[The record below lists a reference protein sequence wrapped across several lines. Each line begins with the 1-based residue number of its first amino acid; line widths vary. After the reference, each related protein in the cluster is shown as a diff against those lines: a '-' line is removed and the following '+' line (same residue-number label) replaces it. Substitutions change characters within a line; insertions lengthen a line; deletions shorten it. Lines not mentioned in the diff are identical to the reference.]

1 MKARKRLMILSLT
14 VSVILLFVK
23 FLAYFLT
30 HSNAI
35 LTDAIESIVN
45 VVAGTFALFSI
56 YYASKP
62 ADEDHPYGHGKIE
75 FFSSGFEGGMITIAG
90 IGMIGKGILAFFHE
104 DEIHSIDV
112 GIYLSIIAGVINY
125 VVGFTLLKQG
135 KQNHSDLMTSSGKHL
150 ISDSI
155 SSIGLIIGL
164 ALVFFT
170 KIVWIDYV
178 VAILFGIYIA
188 FSGFQILR
196 ESVLNLLDKTD
207 YKKISHI
214 IDILN
219 QNRASK
225 WIDIHNLR
233 ILKYGSVLHIDC
245 HVTLPWYNNLEQ
257 THDEV
262 DAIEKLIKKESSH
275 DVEFFIH
282 ADPCLPISCRI
293 CQIENCKER
302 KHDFVKKL
310 NWDLKNVLPDRK
322 HQLN

>member
-1 MKARKRLMILSLT
+1 VKARKRLMMIGLI
-14 VSVILLFVK
+14 VSVVLLCVK
-23 FLAYFLT
+23 FSAYFLT

-35 LTDAIESIVN
+35 LSDAVESIVN
-45 VVAGTFALFSI
+45 VVAGAFALFSI

-104 DEIHSIDV
+104 DEIHSIDI
-112 GIYLSIIAGVINY
+112 GIYLSVVAGIINY
-125 VVGFTLLKQG
+125 GVGFMILKQG
-135 KQNHSDLMTSSGKHL
+135 KQHHSELMKSSGKHL
-150 ISDSI
+150 ISDAI
-155 SSIGLIIGL
+155 SSVGLIIGL
-164 ALVFFT
+164 GLVYFT
-170 KIVWIDYV
+170 NIVWIDYV
-178 VAILFGIYIA
+178 MAILFGIYIA

-196 ESVLNLLDKTD
+196 ESVLNLLDKVD
-207 YKKISHI
+207 YKKINHI
-214 IDILN
+214 IGILN
-219 QNRASK
+219 QNRRAG

-233 ILKYGSVLHIDC
+233 ILKYGSVLHVDC

-262 DAIEKLIKKESSH
+262 DAIEKFVKKESPQ

-282 ADPCLPISCRI
+282 ADPCLPISCGI

-302 KHDFVKKL
+302 KHDFVRKL

-322 HQLN
+322 HQLS

>member
-1 MKARKRLMILSLT
+1 MIITLL
-14 VSVILLFVK
+14 VSIVLLIIK

-35 LTDAIESIVN
+35 LTDAVESIVN
-45 VVAGTFALFSI
+45 VVAGAFALFGI
-56 YYASKP
+56 YYSSKP

-90 IGMIGKGILAFFHE
+90 IGMMAKGVIAFFHVE
-104 DEIHSIDV
+104 EIHSLDI
-112 GIYLSIIAGVINY
+112 GIYLTVLAGAINY
-125 VVGFTLLKQG
+125 IVGSIVAKQG
-135 KQNHSDLMTSSGKHL
+135 KLNHSDLMLASGKHL

-155 SSIGLIIGL
+155 SSIGIIIGL
-164 ALVFFT
+164 AIVYFT

-178 VAILFGIYIA
+178 VAIIFGAYIT
-188 FSGFQILR
+188 FSGFKILR

-207 YKKISHI
+207 YEKINHI
-214 IDILN
+214 ITLLN
-219 QNRASK
+219 QNRRIG

-282 ADPCLPISCRI
+282 ADPCLPISCSI
-293 CQIENCKER
+293 CQIATCTHR
-302 KHDFVKKL
+302 QHPFVKKL
-310 NWDLKNVLPDRK
+310 TWGLDNVLPDRK
-322 HQLN
+322 HQL